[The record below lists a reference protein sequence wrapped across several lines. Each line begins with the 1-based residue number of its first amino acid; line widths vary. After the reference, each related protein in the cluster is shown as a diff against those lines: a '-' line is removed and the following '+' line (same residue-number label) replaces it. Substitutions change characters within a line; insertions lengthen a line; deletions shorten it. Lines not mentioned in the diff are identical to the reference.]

1 DPGRSRTHMNVINTF
16 SFGQWTV
23 EASIRP
29 VELGRRQT
37 IVGED
42 GRPTEAANAPLQLGL
57 QKDNRIAIV
66 AIDSGGKTRTLVT
79 RDPVETGRWYHVAA
93 MSDGSKMRLYL
104 VEGNRCHLQGSTEF
118 SGSLINHVGT
128 WTVGRGF
135 HAGKIALDARA
146 LIDEVRISS
155 IALPLEL
162 LLWHPSS

>member
-1 DPGRSRTHMNVINTF
+1 MNVIDTF

-42 GRPTEAANAPLQLGL
+42 GKPTEAASAPLQLEL
-57 QKDNRIAIV
+57 REDNRIAIV
-66 AIDSGGKTRTLVT
+66 AIDSGGKVRTLAS
-79 RDPVETGRWYHVAA
+79 REPVEKGRWYHVAA

-104 VEGNRCHLQGSTEF
+104 VEGNRCHLQGSTDF
-118 SGSLINHVGT
+118 SGALIHHVGT